1 MTADFKEVY
10 WLLEHNFQLTNT
22 DKHCYYVLTI
32 GQKCVYVRKLDPT
45 DTQNYFNNQYICHIN
60 KVTGRGNVLFSS
72 FIDFGSKEWVAG
84 TGITPKYAINN
95 AINVALLDPSV
106 QHKEELRTFSLLLNP
121 IVWFFRNIIN
131 YIKNR

>member
-22 DKHCYYVLTI
+22 DRHCYYVLTI

-45 DTQNYFNNQYICHIN
+45 DTQRYFNNQYICHIN

-72 FIDFGSKEWVAG
+72 FIDFGSKEWITD
-84 TGITPKYAINN
+84 TGETPKQAIRN
-95 AINVALLDPSV
+95 AMNLALLDPNV
-106 QHKEELRTFSLLLNP
+106 QHKEDVKSINIVLNP
-121 IVWFFRNIIN
+121 VLWFFRNIIN